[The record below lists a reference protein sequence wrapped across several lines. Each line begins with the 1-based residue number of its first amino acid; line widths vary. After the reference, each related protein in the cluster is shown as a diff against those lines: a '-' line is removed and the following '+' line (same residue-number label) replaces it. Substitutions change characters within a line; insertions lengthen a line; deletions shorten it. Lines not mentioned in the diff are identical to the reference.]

1 MVEDPFLITD
11 CSVVKWVPTLLAP
24 LLFFLIVINA
34 TQKTHDTT
42 NVIRSSFNNQLFFL
56 VESQTFN
63 EIPSIPR
70 ETKFMAKSNYLNFSL
85 LNSFFFYTEFVG
97 TCFTQHETHVESSR
111 RLYRVLVPR
120 LHLRAEPIAA

>member
-42 NVIRSSFNNQLFFL
+42 NVIRPSFNNQLVFL
-56 VESQTFN
+56 VES
-63 EIPSIPR
+63 
-70 ETKFMAKSNYLNFSL
+70 
-85 LNSFFFYTEFVG
+85 
-97 TCFTQHETHVESSR
+97 
-111 RLYRVLVPR
+111 
-120 LHLRAEPIAA
+120 